1 MVKTPFRRDV
11 LKGFARLRVVY
22 TSHDKVQVHFSIT
35 SSGQLVGTNWHEICI
50 NHFDDALFLT
60 TAPDGDQVCER
71 SWIGSAR

>member
-11 LKGFARLRVVY
+11 LKGFARLMVVY
-22 TSHDKVQVHFSIT
+22 TSHTKCRHISIT
-35 SSGQLVGTNWHEICI
+35 FSGQLVGTNWHEICI